1 MVANVQKTEPT
12 PNSTLYSYSS
22 ESSAVT
28 SEEPSSSSSSS
39 STLLIFT
46 LLAII
51 LAKAAA
57 LLARCDR
64 VTKVLGAEGGGDAT
78 SSSSSED
85 VCSIL
90 ARLLDRAGF
99 VEQGAG
105 VCGTVV
111 VSVISKL

>member
-1 MVANVQKTEPT
+1 
-12 PNSTLYSYSS
+12 
-22 ESSAVT
+22 
-28 SEEPSSSSSSS
+28 
-39 STLLIFT
+39 

-64 VTKVLGAEGGGDAT
+64 VIKVLGAEGGGDAT
-78 SSSSSED
+78 SSSSED
-85 VCSIL
+85 VSSIL